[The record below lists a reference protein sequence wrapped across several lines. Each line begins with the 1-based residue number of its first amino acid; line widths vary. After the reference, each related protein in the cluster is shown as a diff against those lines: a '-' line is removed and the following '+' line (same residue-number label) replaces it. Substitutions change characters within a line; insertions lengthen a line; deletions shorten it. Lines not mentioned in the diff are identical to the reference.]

1 MDYIK
6 RSYEL
11 LKDWKKD
18 SYIVGVGC
26 LDEVGHV
33 AARYG
38 KNALVVSNT
47 TYMKSVADEVVAALE
62 KKWCKS
68 CWW

>member
-1 MDYIK
+1 MKTLKNYYLSEDKIMDYIK

-26 LDEVGHV
+26 LDEVGPV

-38 KNALVVSNT
+38 KML
-47 TYMKSVADEVVAALE
+47 
-62 KKWCKS
+62 
-68 CWW
+68 